1 MNSLYNNKNKVLKVH
16 LISDATGETIQLAL
30 SACMAQFPSIKP
42 DIEIWNFVNNS
53 SKIVDV
59 IKKIKLRPGFIMFS
73 IVNEDNKK
81 KLESLC
87 KIEKFTYVSVLDP
100 ILEKLKSIF
109 SISQTGSAGSQYRLD
124 KNYYSRIEALDYTM
138 QHDDGNN
145 LETLEIADIVLVG
158 LSRTSKTPTS
168 IFLANKGYKVG
179 NIPIVLNKD
188 IPNQLKNLNSPKVV
202 GLIYDPRY
210 LSRIRQSRLETIGDF
225 SGNNY
230 SDIDNIR
237 KEVLHAR
244 QLFSINNWVT
254 IDVTRRSVEE
264 TSASI
269 LQLIEKND

>member
-1 MNSLYNNKNKVLKVH
+1 MNSLYNYNNKTLKVH

-30 SACMAQFPSIKP
+30 SACMAQFPSVKS
-42 DIEIWNFVNNS
+42 DIETWNFINNS
-53 SKIVDV
+53 SKIKEV
-59 IKKIKLRPGFIMFS
+59 IKKIKLNPGFIMFS
-73 IVNEDNKK
+73 IVNEENKQ
-81 KLESLC
+81 KLISFCHKEKLTYISL
-87 KIEKFTYVSVLDP
+87 LDP
-100 ILEKLKSIF
+100 VLNKLKTIF
-109 SISQTGSAGSQYRLD
+109 SITQTGSAGSQYKLD
-124 KNYYSRIEALDYTM
+124 KSYYSRIEALDYTM

-145 LETLEIADIVLVG
+145 LETLENADIILVG

-179 NIPIVLNKD
+179 NIPIVLNRD
-188 IPNQLKNLNSPKVV
+188 IPEELKKLSGPKIV

-230 SDIDNIR
+230 SDIDTIR
-237 KEVLHAR
+237 KEVQHAR
-244 QLFSINNWVT
+244 HLFSINNWVI

>member
-1 MNSLYNNKNKVLKVH
+1 MNSIYNVKSKTLKVH
-16 LISDATGETIQLAL
+16 LISDATGDTIQMTH
-30 SACMAQFPSIKP
+30 SACMAQFPSVKS
-42 DIEIWNFVNNS
+42 EVVTWNFVNNTS
-53 SKIVDV
+53 RISEV
-59 IKKIKLRPGFIMFS
+59 IKKIKKDPGLIMFS
-73 IVNEDNKK
+73 VVNQNNKD
-81 KLESLC
+81 KLQQLC
-87 KIEKFTYVSVLDP
+87 DEEKLQYISVLEP
-100 ILEKLKSIF
+100 ILEKLKLIF
-109 SISQTGSAGSQYRLD
+109 SMAQTGSAGSQYKLD

-145 LETLEIADIVLVG
+145 LETLSNADIILVG

-188 IPNQLKNLNSPKVV
+188 IPYQLKSLKGPKII
-202 GLIYDPRY
+202 GLVYDPRY

-244 QLFSINNWVT
+244 ELFSLNNWVI

-269 LQLIEKND
+269 LQLVEK